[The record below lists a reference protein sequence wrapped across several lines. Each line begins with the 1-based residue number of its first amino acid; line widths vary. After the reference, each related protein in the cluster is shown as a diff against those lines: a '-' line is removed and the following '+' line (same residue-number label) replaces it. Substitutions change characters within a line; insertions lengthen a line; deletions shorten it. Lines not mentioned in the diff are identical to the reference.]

1 MKILVACEMSGVV
14 TRAFRDRGHE
24 AYSCDI
30 LATLGNPDWHIQRD
44 VKEVLEENDVYL
56 WDMLIGFPPCTYL
69 CNSGVRW
76 LYRKDKTWNY
86 SRWKNMREGAEFFR
100 LLFNSGIPKICIEN
114 PVMHRYAKDIIGETF
129 TQSVQPWQFGHGY
142 CKRTCLWL
150 KGLPNLKP
158 SNIVDGRDQLIHK
171 MPPSKDRAIKRSL
184 TPVGLAEAMAN
195 QWG

>member
-30 LATLGNPDWHIQRD
+30 LATLGNPSWHIRRD

-76 LYRKDKTWNY
+76 LYNKDKTLNEP
-86 SRWKNMREGAEFFR
+86 RWKNM
-100 LLFNSGIPKICIEN
+100 
-114 PVMHRYAKDIIGETF
+114 Y
-129 TQSVQPWQFGHGY
+129 
-142 CKRTCLWL
+142 
-150 KGLPNLKP
+150 
-158 SNIVDGRDQLIHK
+158 
-171 MPPSKDRAIKRSL
+171 
-184 TPVGLAEAMAN
+184 
-195 QWG
+195 